1 MKRPVG
7 VLWYALILV
16 LQVQVVQADAERGRQ
31 LWNQQFE
38 VDGQLRSCL
47 SCHGANPR
55 ETGKHQRTGKPIEPM
70 SPVVNPD
77 RLTDPKKIKKWFRRN
92 CKWTLGRECTAAEQ
106 ADVIDYLKHS

>member
-1 MKRPVG
+1 
-7 VLWYALILV
+7 
-16 LQVQVVQADAERGRQ
+16 
-31 LWNQQFE
+31 
-38 VDGQLRSCL
+38 
-47 SCHGANPR
+47 
-55 ETGKHQRTGKPIEPM
+55 M